1 VKLVG
6 GAVYAL
12 RIPFVEAFRHSAHE
26 RRWSDAVVVGV
37 RAEDGTEGF
46 GEGLARPYVTGES
59 PESMV
64 RHLVDELWPAVR
76 DREVPLFAAADGFAD
91 LEDFIPDKHAA
102 GVVANHASRAAL
114 ELAIVDCVLRSQRRS
129 ITELLPPR
137 RAKVVYSG
145 VITAGSLDGA
155 LQHARQMKLIGMT
168 QVKVKV
174 GFADDV
180 DRVRALRELFGPA
193 ISLRLDVN
201 GAWDVEHAVA
211 ALKALAAFDIA
222 SVEQPLARGPI
233 AELRRLKDASPIPI
247 MVDESLVTVED
258 AEALIAARAVDYFN
272 IRVSK
277 CGGLARSLAIAS
289 RAAAAGIRLQIGSQ
303 VGETAILSAA
313 GRHLAA
319 TLPEVTFVEGSFG
332 TLLLTE
338 DISVENVKFGHRG
351 EAPLLRGPGLGVQIV
366 TDRLRHYAQAVHE
379 LA

>member
-1 VKLVG
+1 MKLVG

-12 RIPFVEAFRHSAHE
+12 RIPFVEAFRHSTQE
-26 RRWSDAVVVGV
+26 RRWSDAVVVAM
-37 RAEDGTEGF
+37 RADDGTEGF
-46 GEGLARPYVTGES
+46 GEGLARPYVTGET

-64 RHLVDELWPAVR
+64 RHLVSELWPAVR
-76 DREVPLFAAADGFAD
+76 DREVPALTSTESLAA
-91 LEDFIPDKHAA
+91 LEGFIPDKPSA
-102 GVVANHASRAAL
+102 GIVAKHASRAAL

-129 ITELLPPR
+129 IAELLMPR
-137 RAKVVYSG
+137 RTKVVYSG

-155 LQHARQMKLIGMT
+155 LHHARQMKLVGIS

-180 DRVRALRELFGPA
+180 DRVRALREALGPSV
-193 ISLRLDVN
+193 SLRLDTN
-201 GAWDVEHAVA
+201 GAWDVEQAMR
-211 ALKALAAFDIA
+211 ALEALAAFDIA
-222 SVEQPLARGPI
+222 SVEQPLPRGPI
-233 AELRRLKDASPIPI
+233 AELRRLKAASPIPI
-247 MVDESLVTVED
+247 MVDESLVTIDD
-258 AEALIAARAVDYFN
+258 AEALIAERAVDYFN

-277 CGGLARSLAIAS
+277 CGGLARSLAIAA
-289 RAAAAGIRLQIGSQ
+289 RAARAGIRIQVGSQ

-319 TLPEVTFVEGSFG
+319 TLPDVAFVEGSFG

-338 DISVENVKFGHRG
+338 DVSVESVKFGHRG

-379 LA
+379 LN